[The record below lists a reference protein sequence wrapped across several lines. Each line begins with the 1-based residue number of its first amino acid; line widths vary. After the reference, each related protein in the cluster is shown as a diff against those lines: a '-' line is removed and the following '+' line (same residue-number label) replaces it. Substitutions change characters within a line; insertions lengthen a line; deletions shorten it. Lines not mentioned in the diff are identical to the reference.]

1 VNDPAYS
8 PRYVRSVVALLM
20 AAVAVEF
27 FHRQLLAIAVEPIR
41 AELGFTDT
49 EMGALVTAF
58 AVSYA
63 GFVLVLGRV
72 ADGGDRRTLYA
83 LAIAAWSAGTA
94 LAGAAGGFASFLAT
108 RLVVGMG
115 QAGAGAT
122 NGPLIADYVPP
133 ARRATTMGIVAMG
146 ATLGVFLALG
156 LGAWGIGA
164 VGWRATFALGG
175 TLGFAFA
182 ALFRFAVHEPPRGW
196 SEART
201 HEAGERPGLGEVAR
215 TIAGLRTFRHMV
227 AGAILASMALFAGAQ
242 WGPAF
247 FQRTHALS
255 LQAAGLATGG
265 IAVLATFG
273 AVAGGVLS
281 DRLWARNARGVLLLP
296 AACCGAA
303 FPLSLAAYWLPHVA
317 GAIALLAL
325 ASVLA
330 LVHSP
335 PVGAV
340 TQALAPLRMRGMI
353 SAVLNS
359 LLTLF
364 GLGAGPLLTGWVSDL
379 VSAGGGDGLRA
390 GLAAVSLLYL
400 WSGVHFA
407 LAARTLPG
415 ELARSGG
422 RG

>member
-1 VNDPAYS
+1 
-8 PRYVRSVVALLM
+8 
-20 AAVAVEF
+20 
-27 FHRQLLAIAVEPIR
+27 
-41 AELGFTDT
+41 
-49 EMGALVTAF
+49 
-58 AVSYA
+58 
-63 GFVLVLGRV
+63 
-72 ADGGDRRTLYA
+72 
-83 LAIAAWSAGTA
+83 
-94 LAGAAGGFASFLAT
+94 
-108 RLVVGMG
+108 
-115 QAGAGAT
+115 
-122 NGPLIADYVPP
+122 
-133 ARRATTMGIVAMG
+133 
-146 ATLGVFLALG
+146 
-156 LGAWGIGA
+156 
-164 VGWRATFALGG
+164 
-175 TLGFAFA
+175 
-182 ALFRFAVHEPPRGW
+182 
-196 SEART
+196 
-201 HEAGERPGLGEVAR
+201 
-215 TIAGLRTFRHMV
+215 MV

-255 LQAAGLATGG
+255 LQAAGLAAGG

-273 AVAGGVLS
+273 AVAGGLLS
-281 DRLWARNARGVLLLP
+281 DRMWAKNARGVLLLP

-303 FPLSLAAYWLPHVA
+303 FPLSLGAYYLPSA
-317 GAIALLAL
+317 TGAIALLAL

-379 VSAGGGDGLRA
+379 VSASGGDGLRA
-390 GLAAVSLLYL
+390 GLAGVSALYL

-422 RG
+422 SG